1 MSSIAHSF
9 TQPHVALPLLL
20 PSPADFYLLASAPDS
35 KIWFCAIA
43 TTRLS

>member
-1 MSSIAHSF
+1 MSSITHSF
-9 TQPHVALPLLL
+9 TQPHVALPL